1 MFFGETAETL
11 AAEGDELT
19 DRVASTLREWINH
32 ARQRG
37 VAAVFEAAQVR
48 GMGRRVL
55 AQRGGERHMTD
66 LAHIAQLLHEIAHV
80 TVPVV
85 KGTGRKHIIHG
96 AEYKATLLRYERIWR
111 RHNKLRARQIVT
123 AAEPDETTQPQL
135 KAKKTRRSVTY
146 VPLPLHYPQRSKG
159 LLTRLTEWVALM
171 LRLIPKAASR

>member
-1 MFFGETAETL
+1 MPQTQTIYLYA
-11 AAEGDELT
+11 
-19 DRVASTLREWINH
+19 
-32 ARQRG
+32 
-37 VAAVFEAAQVR
+37 
-48 GMGRRVL
+48 
-55 AQRGGERHMTD
+55 GGHT
-66 LAHIAQLLHEIAHV
+66 QKTLLHEIAHV